1 MGFVEFF
8 LDAFMIL
15 TPPAPFVPQYIKMK
29 REGNPEGFSK
39 LVSLII
45 LTCNTLRLCFRMGKE
60 FSNTL
65 VIQSII
71 LIASQL
77 FLLKETVNL
86 QRLTRKPAVIAAPE
100 EYWITWERA
109 KKDFWDWNNYRYY
122 LQTYGLFTVACVT
135 ITLLFKNI
143 PGYVEFLGT
152 VSLGIESMLT
162 VPQFLKNRRLRST
175 EGVSIWL
182 IGCWFGG
189 DAVKIVYFFV
199 SASPVQFVLCGIFQL
214 LVDAATFYQ
223 FFKYKKNG
231 SSAAAGK
238 DIEMD
243 SPSTLVPPKIVIN

>member
-1 MGFVEFF
+1 MGFVDFF
-8 LDAFMIL
+8 LTAFMIV

-65 VIQSII
+65 VIQSFI

-77 FLLKETVNL
+77 FLLKETVSL
-86 QRLTRKPAVIAAPE
+86 QQLTRKQPASATE
-100 EYWITWERA
+100 EYWVTRDKFRKE
-109 KKDFWDWNNYRYY
+109 FWDWNNYRYY
-122 LQTYGLFTVACVT
+122 IQTYGVFTLICVSV
-135 ITLLFKNI
+135 TLLFKDV
-143 PGYVEFLGT
+143 PAYVEFLGT
-152 VSLGIESMLT
+152 ISLGIESMLT

-189 DAVKIVYFFV
+189 DAVKIIYFFI
-199 SASPVQFVLCGIFQL
+199 SASPVQFILCGIFQL

-223 FFKYKKNG
+223 FFKYKKNTPA
-231 SSAAAGK
+231 SK

-243 SPSTLVPPKIVIN
+243 SPSTLVPPQIVIN